1 MRWKQVLTNIPRF
14 QGKRETVRTR
24 LCTIHRFSCP
34 ENLRPR
40 SFVLLDLLAAAT
52 ADQYLLFAIFMFTE
66 GSHHVVVFWNLV
78 FHWLIPFVLYGCVLA
93 GVCNMARYM
102 ATSE

>member
-1 MRWKQVLTNIPRF
+1 MRWKQVLTNLPRF
-14 QGKRETVRTR
+14 QGKREAVRTR
-24 LCTIHRFSCP
+24 LCTIQRFSCS

-52 ADQYLLFAIFMFTE
+52 ADKYLLFAILMFTE
-66 GSHHVVVFWNLV
+66 GSHQVVVFWNHV
-78 FHWLIPFVLYGCVLA
+78 SHWFIPVVLYGCVLA